1 MLFKLV
7 QMPPESSPQNSDVQ
21 LAVFHHLISGIL
33 LHSTIYDVVPVSSKV
48 RFFLD

>member
-1 MLFKLV
+1 MLFKLF
-7 QMPPESSPQNSDVQ
+7 QMPPESSPQNSGVQ
-21 LAVFHHLISGIL
+21 LAVFRHLISGIL